1 MQGSRTQPPC
11 SRKQLV
17 VRVDRGATGRYQPSP
32 RGRPT
37 PRAGLVLL
45 LLVAACIGMLI
56 RNIERPSGG
65 AVAPSG
71 QAANND
77 ASISQNGA
85 VVAAAASQGLIGTAG
100 PVTLFVP
107 AAEAVLVSF
116 HEAALPEAI
125 AFVPFGKLLGNEN
138 STRFS
143 APQAQSGG
151 APYRVQVS
159 RGRPNA
165 PTSAVDVVLADG
177 EAVLS
182 PVAGVVAEVRSYSLY
197 GTYDDVRLELHPD
210 EATEYAVVLIHVEGV
225 QVRAGDR
232 VEVGT
237 VLADSARRFPFE
249 AVVDRATAPVKLGHV
264 HIEVKRREG

>member
-1 MQGSRTQPPC
+1 
-11 SRKQLV
+11 

-56 RNIERPSGG
+56 RNIERPSGASPDG
-65 AVAPSG
+65 AGAPWG

-165 PTSAVDVVLADG
+165 PTSAVDIALADG

-182 PVAGVVAEVRSYSLY
+182 PVAGVVAEVRSYALY

-210 EATEYAVVLIHVEGV
+210 EATEYAVILIHVEGV

-237 VLADSARRFPFE
+237 VLADNARRFPFE